1 MIEESK
7 YRIISITL
15 GIFIF
20 MISIYIAL
28 AVLLPIF
35 GFKGYI
41 FPFETIGTVL
51 FSTYKFSSLL
61 IPIILLYSSILLM
74 IPGWSLHSKF
84 LLSFMPVYF
93 LTCVTGEHLIYFLL
107 PKIENNTVQEFTK
120 IAVTLAT
127 ALLLLMEVFLTLI
140 LSERVH
146 QKASIQP
153 EEKDEIEDI
162 IGDSYSSSET
172 SMIFGEGNKI
182 DKTEFQLKSNI
193 KTCPDA
199 DRQTF
204 SDADKQN
211 LPETGLTRNQFIKSQ
226 LNSKTEEPKEEE
238 PPLKNID
245 ADIPVDIGES
255 APPEESKKSI
265 LESLIVIEDISIE
278 QDLEELNAIDD
289 GRDEVFLSS
298 SEEESD
304 ENLTE
309 YAESEQPEIAEYGNL
324 EPNEITEDEDLE
336 NDDDSENTDVDDIDT
351 DDDDQDEGET
361 PLSKELSDDIE
372 ISAAQPLKPKKDS
385 KDKKKG
391 YHIPYDLLTK

>member
-1 MIEESK
+1 
-7 YRIISITL
+7 
-15 GIFIF
+15 

-41 FPFETIGTVL
+41 FPFETIGMVL

-93 LTCVTGEHLIYFLL
+93 LTCVMGEHLVYFLL
-107 PKIENNTVQEFTK
+107 PKIANNMVQEFTK

-127 ALLLLMEVFLTLI
+127 GLLLLMEVFLTLI
-140 LSERVH
+140 LSEKIH
-146 QKASIQP
+146 QKASVQP

-172 SMIFGEGNKI
+172 SMVFGEGNKI

-193 KTCPDA
+193 KTAPETN
-199 DRQTF
+199 RQTF
-204 SDADKQN
+204 SDANKQN

-226 LNSKTEEPKEEE
+226 LNSKTEEPKEA
-238 PPLKNID
+238 PPLKDID
-245 ADIPVDIGES
+245 ADIPVDIGS
-255 APPEESKKSI
+255 AAPEESKKSI
-265 LESLIVIEDISIE
+265 IESLVVIEDMNIE

-336 NDDDSENTDVDDIDT
+336 NDYDSENTDVNDIDT

-361 PLSKELSDDIE
+361 PLS
-372 ISAAQPLKPKKDS
+372 
-385 KDKKKG
+385 
-391 YHIPYDLLTK
+391 

>member
-93 LTCVTGEHLIYFLL
+93 LTCVLGEHLIYFLL
-107 PKIENNTVQEFTK
+107 PKITNDTVQEFTK

-127 ALLLLMEVFLTLI
+127 CLLLLVEVFFTLM
-140 LSERVH
+140 LSGKFNVKKSLPP
-146 QKASIQP
+146 Q
-153 EEKDEIEDI
+153 EEEIEDI
-162 IGDSYSSSET
+162 IGDSYHSSET
-172 SMIFGEGNKI
+172 SMIFGERKSV
-182 DKTEFQLKSNI
+182 KTEFLIKSNTKAELDI
-193 KTCPDA
+193 NKRNLSEAALT
-199 DRQTF
+199 
-204 SDADKQN
+204 QN
-211 LPETGLTRNQFIKSQ
+211 RFIKSQ
-226 LNSKTEEPKEEE
+226 VNNSTENFKEDVPALE
-238 PPLKNID
+238 NVD
-245 ADIPVDIGES
+245 ADINVDIGNVS
-255 APPEESKKSI
+255 GGESKKSI
-265 LESLIVIEDISIE
+265 IESLVVIEDMNIE

-289 GRDEVFLSS
+289 GKDEVFLSS

-309 YAESEQPEIAEYGNL
+309 YAEYEQPEIAEYGNL

-361 PLSKELSDDIE
+361 PLSEELSDDIE

-391 YHIPYDLLTK
+391 LPHSL

>member
-93 LTCVTGEHLIYFLL
+93 LTCVMGEHLVYFLL
-107 PKIENNTVQEFTK
+107 PKIANNTVQEFTK

-127 ALLLLMEVFLTLI
+127 GLLLLMEVFLTLI
-140 LSERVH
+140 LSERVN
-146 QKASIQP
+146 QKAFVQP

-172 SMIFGEGNKI
+172 SMVFGEGNKI

-193 KTCPDA
+193 KTA
-199 DRQTF
+199 METNRQTF
-204 SDADKQN
+204 SDVNKQN
-211 LPETGLTRNQFIKSQ
+211 LPETGLTRNQFIKPQ
-226 LNSKTEEPKEEE
+226 LNTETEEPKEEE
-238 PPLKNID
+238 LPLKNID
-245 ADIPVDIGES
+245 ADIPVDIGEN

-265 LESLIVIEDISIE
+265 IESLVVIEDMNIE

-289 GRDEVFLSS
+289 GKDEVFLSS

-336 NDDDSENTDVDDIDT
+336 NDDDSENTDVDDIVNDVIQTLFCVRNGCLLRVDT
-351 DDDDQDEGET
+351 NAVLV
-361 PLSKELSDDIE
+361 PCIYSSKRFV
-372 ISAAQPLKPKKDS
+372 
-385 KDKKKG
+385 
-391 YHIPYDLLTK
+391 

>member
-1 MIEESK
+1 
-7 YRIISITL
+7 
-15 GIFIF
+15 

-127 ALLLLMEVFLTLI
+127 GLLLLMEVFLTLI
-140 LSERVH
+140 LSERVN
-146 QKASIQP
+146 QKAFVQP

-172 SMIFGEGNKI
+172 SMVFGEGNKI

-193 KTCPDA
+193 KTGPNA
-199 DRQTF
+199 DKQTF

-226 LNSKTEEPKEEE
+226 LNSKTEEPKEE
-238 PPLKNID
+238 
-245 ADIPVDIGES
+245 
-255 APPEESKKSI
+255 
-265 LESLIVIEDISIE
+265 
-278 QDLEELNAIDD
+278 
-289 GRDEVFLSS
+289 
-298 SEEESD
+298 
-304 ENLTE
+304 
-309 YAESEQPEIAEYGNL
+309 
-324 EPNEITEDEDLE
+324 
-336 NDDDSENTDVDDIDT
+336 
-351 DDDDQDEGET
+351 
-361 PLSKELSDDIE
+361 
-372 ISAAQPLKPKKDS
+372 
-385 KDKKKG
+385 
-391 YHIPYDLLTK
+391 

>member
-93 LTCVTGEHLIYFLL
+93 LTCVMGEHLVYFLL
-107 PKIENNTVQEFTK
+107 PKIANNTVQEFTK

-127 ALLLLMEVFLTLI
+127 GLLLLMEVFLTLI

-146 QKASIQP
+146 QKASVQP

-172 SMIFGEGNKI
+172 PMVFGEGKETV
-182 DKTEFQLKSNI
+182 KTGFWLKSNI
-193 KTCPDA
+193 KTGPDA

-204 SDADKQN
+204 S
-211 LPETGLTRNQFIKSQ
+211 ETNRQGRPYTKSVY
-226 LNSKTEEPKEEE
+226 K
-238 PPLKNID
+238 
-245 ADIPVDIGES
+245 
-255 APPEESKKSI
+255 
-265 LESLIVIEDISIE
+265 
-278 QDLEELNAIDD
+278 
-289 GRDEVFLSS
+289 
-298 SEEESD
+298 
-304 ENLTE
+304 
-309 YAESEQPEIAEYGNL
+309 
-324 EPNEITEDEDLE
+324 
-336 NDDDSENTDVDDIDT
+336 
-351 DDDDQDEGET
+351 
-361 PLSKELSDDIE
+361 
-372 ISAAQPLKPKKDS
+372 ISAK
-385 KDKKKG
+385 
-391 YHIPYDLLTK
+391 

>member
-41 FPFETIGTVL
+41 FPFETIGMVL

-93 LTCVTGEHLIYFLL
+93 LTCVMGEHLVYFLL
-107 PKIENNTVQEFTK
+107 PKIANNTVQEFTK

-127 ALLLLMEVFLTLI
+127 GLLLLMEVFLTLI
-140 LSERVH
+140 LSEKIH
-146 QKASIQP
+146 QKASVQP

-172 SMIFGEGNKI
+172 
-182 DKTEFQLKSNI
+182 LKSDFFPAVFFAHI
-193 KTCPDA
+193 KNLLSFCDA
-199 DRQTF
+199 YKIKHIIIILGQ
-204 SDADKQN
+204 AVKIN
-211 LPETGLTRNQFIKSQ
+211 L
-226 LNSKTEEPKEEE
+226 
-238 PPLKNID
+238 
-245 ADIPVDIGES
+245 
-255 APPEESKKSI
+255 
-265 LESLIVIEDISIE
+265 
-278 QDLEELNAIDD
+278 
-289 GRDEVFLSS
+289 
-298 SEEESD
+298 
-304 ENLTE
+304 
-309 YAESEQPEIAEYGNL
+309 
-324 EPNEITEDEDLE
+324 
-336 NDDDSENTDVDDIDT
+336 
-351 DDDDQDEGET
+351 
-361 PLSKELSDDIE
+361 
-372 ISAAQPLKPKKDS
+372 
-385 KDKKKG
+385 
-391 YHIPYDLLTK
+391 